1 MRGIIQIVVL
11 FVNVVV
17 LFSKKAKATKYLCA
31 PLIQKQTYNSTSQLA
46 VSFTYHNVF
55 YSLYL

>member
-1 MRGIIQIVVL
+1 MRGIIQIV
-11 FVNVVV
+11 VNVVV

-31 PLIQKQTYNSTSQLA
+31 PLIQNQKYNSTSQLA